1 MPEIPCRHDRTF
13 LLEPARAAL
22 IVIDMQRQFIDPE
35 GAVARSGA
43 DVSPMAAVVPTVA
56 ALLAAARQAGLMIVH
71 TREGHEPG
79 LSDVSATKA
88 AQYAA
93 SGVPIGVAG
102 PLGRAF
108 VRGEAGH
115 DFVLELRPLDGEAV
129 VDKPGFGAFFAT
141 DLDHRL
147 RNKGITQLLICGV
160 TTQCCVHSTLREA
173 VDRGFACLT
182 VADACGTSDP
192 VVQAAALAIIASEG
206 HLFGWIAETGDV
218 VAALA

>member
-1 MPEIPCRHDRTF
+1 M
-13 LLEPARAAL
+13 LEPARAAL
-22 IVIDMQRQFIDPE
+22 LVIDMQREFIDPA

-56 ALLAAARQAGLMIVH
+56 ALLGAARRAGLMIVH

-79 LSDVSATKA
+79 LSDLTVTKA

-93 SGVPIGVAG
+93 SGVPVGAVG

-115 DFVLELRPLDGEAV
+115 DFVRELVPLQGEAV

-147 RNKGITQLLICGV
+147 RNRGIGQLLLCGV

-192 VVQAAALAIIASEG
+192 AVQAAALSIIASEG
-206 HLFGWIAETGDV
+206 HLFGWIAEAGDV
-218 VAALA
+218 IAALAQAAAS